1 MTVQQPRLPPVLAQ
15 QPQPRSLAS
24 SLADEPIFDSPRG
37 SVGVSTLAT
46 RAAHVEADDA
56 GSVCGSEREEDLFA
70 GDFEAASSSAQ
81 QPAQA
86 TFINIPS
93 ALPSS
98 GAPSTP
104 HPLQS
109 AGPSGDYAA
118 GFSGA
123 IGRAA
128 GGSHGGSMTNLADL
142 QANLEHLSACGTGRG
157 SRPIGIPRS
166 GIAATYQP
174 PAGAYMNGFVPP
186 HQIVAASLHEA
197 DPLLTHSHRHK
208 STAERLRAAVFEQT
222 GHMSVATGTAFL
234 QTQGFKPKPAQRAA

>member
-1 MTVQQPRLPPVLAQ
+1 MQPRLPPVLAP
-15 QPQPRSLAS
+15 QPQGPRSLAS
-24 SLADEPIFDSPRG
+24 SLAEEPYFSDSPRG
-37 SVGVSTLAT
+37 SVGVSSLAA
-46 RAAHVEADDA
+46 RAAHVEADEA
-56 GSVCGSEREEDLFA
+56 GSVCGSEREEDVFS
-70 GDFEAASSSAQ
+70 GDFEASSSHQ

-118 GFSGA
+118 GFDGA

-128 GGSHGGSMTNLADL
+128 GGSHGGSMADL
-142 QANLEHLSACGTGRG
+142 QANLEQMSACGSGRG

-174 PAGAYMNGFVPP
+174 AAGAYMNGFVPP

-208 STAERLRAAVFEQT
+208 STAERLRAAVFET
-222 GHMSVATGTAFL
+222 SGVMSVATGTAFL
-234 QTQGFKPKPAQRAA
+234 QTQGFKPKQRAV

>member
-1 MTVQQPRLPPVLAQ
+1 MQQPRLPPVLAQ
-15 QPQPRSLAS
+15 QPQPLSTAS
-24 SLADEPIFDSPRG
+24 SLAAEPYFDSPRG
-37 SVGVSTLAT
+37 SLGVSTLAA
-46 RAAHVEADDA
+46 REAHVEADEA
-56 GSVCGSEREEDLFA
+56 GSVCGSEREEDVFA
-70 GDFEAASSSAQ
+70 GDFEASSSSAQ

-109 AGPSGDYAA
+109 AGPSGEYAT
-118 GFSGA
+118 GFDGA

-128 GGSHGGSMTNLADL
+128 GGSHGDSMADL
-142 QANLEHLSACGTGRG
+142 QANLEQLSACGSGRG

-166 GIAATYQP
+166 GLAATYQP
-174 PAGAYMNGFVPP
+174 AAGAYMNGFVPP
-186 HQIVAASLHEA
+186 HQIVAASLREA

-234 QTQGFKPKPAQRAA
+234 QTQGFKPKQRAS